1 MSKITITAIGAA
13 LTLFAASAAH
23 AQMAVSDG
31 AHARACFKAAKYGT
45 NTDQG
50 MRDCTAAIDTE
61 RLGRLDLAGT
71 YVNRG
76 VLHMRLKA
84 YALARADFDSAIAL
98 EPTLGDAHVDRGT
111 ALIGELRYKE
121 GIEEIRWGLVLG
133 SQEPAKAY
141 FNRAMAYEALDDDR
155 AAYADLVKASEL
167 APNWSAPRNELKH
180 LSPPPGSP
188 KAH

>member
-1 MSKITITAIGAA
+1 MSRITQIAVGAA
-13 LTLFAASAAH
+13 GALLLCAGAAY

-31 AHARACFKAAKYGT
+31 AHARGCFRAAKYGT
-45 NTDQG
+45 NTEAG
-50 MRDCTAAIDTE
+50 MRDCAAAIDTE

-76 VLHMRLKA
+76 VLYMRLKA

-98 EPTLGDAHVDRGT
+98 EPTLGDAHINRGT
-111 ALIGELRYKE
+111 ALIGERRYAE

-141 FNRAMAYEALDDDR
+141 YNRAMAYEAMDNDK
-155 AAYADLVKASEL
+155 AALADLAKAAEL
-167 APNWSAPRNELKH
+167 APGWAAPREELKR
-180 LSPPPGSP
+180 LGEQRN
-188 KAH
+188 